1 MPRTLLS
8 VVNMHDNV
16 NHVVVIDN
24 LQKVKQVKYIMA
36 KRMLTTPDNVN
47 LYETPQMNDIMVSE
61 RVIGN
66 TKVMHMYIDS
76 YEEPIREYSWFRYY
90 CCFGR

>member
-61 RVIGN
+61 MVIGN

-76 YEEPIREYSWFRYY
+76 
-90 CCFGR
+90 